1 MAARWLAM
9 NESTPLRTGGE
20 LIVDALLAQGADT
33 VFCVPGESYLDVLN
47 ALHAQQGAMRVVACR
62 HEGAAAFMAEAQG
75 KLTGRPGICM
85 VTRGP
90 GATNASI
97 GVHTA
102 FQDSTPMIL
111 LIGQVGRDMIERE
124 AFQEIDYRRM
134 FGPFTKWVAQIDDAA
149 RVPEFMARAY
159 SVAMSGRPG
168 PVVLALPEDMLTDTA
183 MPLAV
188 PRVEVPEA
196 HPAPDAMQ
204 RLHARLAAAE
214 RPLLLLGGPG
224 WRPQARAA
232 IERFAV
238 QNALPVACAFRRQ
251 DLFDNRHPNYVGEVG
266 IGVNPELA
274 QAVREADLLI
284 AVGTRLGEIV
294 TSGYTL
300 LNVPLPRQQLVH
312 VLPCAEELGRVYQP
326 AVSILSAVSP
336 FAEAAV
342 MLPAVDAAA
351 PRQAWRDRLRANYA
365 RYTTPAAR
373 EAALDPAR
381 VIQALGDTLAPDA
394 ILTNGAGNYS
404 AWAHRYYPFS
414 RPNTQL
420 APTSGAMGYGVPAA
434 IAAKLQHPSRQVV
447 CLAGDG
453 CFLMTSQE
461 LATVKRHDL
470 AIVFIVFNNGMYGTI
485 RMHQEMHYPGRP
497 IGTDLCNPDF
507 VRYAQS
513 FGLQAERVART
524 EEFAPAL
531 QRALAAGGAALI
543 ELAIEPE
550 ILTPRATL
558 SELREKALQQQ
569 KQQQR
574 TAA

>member
-1 MAARWLAM
+1 M
-9 NESTPLRTGGE
+9 NVSPKLRTGGQ
-20 LIVDALLAQGADT
+20 LVVDAMLAQGTDT

-47 ALHAQQGAMRVVACR
+47 ALYAQQDAIRVVVCR
-62 HEGAAAFMAEAQG
+62 HEGAAAFMAEAHG
-75 KLTGRPGICM
+75 KLTGRPGLCM

-111 LIGQVGRDMIERE
+111 LIGQVGRDMLERE

-134 FGPFTKWVAQIDDAA
+134 FGPFVKWVAQVDDVA
-149 RVPEFMARAY
+149 RVPEFIARAY

-168 PVVLALPEDMLTDTA
+168 PVVLALPEDMLTDSA
-183 MPLAV
+183 FPSIA
-188 PRVEVPEA
+188 PRVDIPQS
-196 HPAPDAMQ
+196 HPAPEALQ
-204 RLHARLAAAE
+204 RLGGLLAEAQ

-224 WRPQARAA
+224 WSAEGRAA
-232 IERFAV
+232 IEHFAV
-238 QNALPVACAFRRQ
+238 RHALPVACAFRRQ
-251 DLFDNRHPNYVGEVG
+251 DLFDNRHPQYVGEVG

-274 QAVREADLLI
+274 KAVREADLLI

-300 LNVPLPRQQLVH
+300 LEVPVPRQRLVH

-326 AVSILSAVSP
+326 ALKVLGDVTP
-336 FAEAAV
+336 FAIAAAE
-342 MLPAVDAAA
+342 LAPAAA
-351 PRQAWRDRLRANYA
+351 PAWRAWLGQLRGQYE
-365 RYTTPAAR
+365 RYTTPPPRAV
-373 EAALDPAR
+373 ALDPAR
-381 VIQALGDTLAPDA
+381 VIEVLRDTLAPDA

-414 RPNTQL
+414 HAHSQL

-434 IAAKLQHPSRQVV
+434 IAAKLRHPERQVI

-461 LATVKRHDL
+461 LATVKRHGL
-470 AIVFIVFNNGMYGTI
+470 SIVFIVFNNGMYGTI
-485 RMHQEMHYPGRP
+485 RMHQEVNYPGRP

-507 VRYAQS
+507 VAYAQS
-513 FGLQAERVART
+513 FGLGAERVARS
-524 EEFAPAL
+524 EDFAPAL
-531 QRALAAGGAALI
+531 ARALAADGAALI
-543 ELAIEPE
+543 ELVIEPE
-550 ILTPRATL
+550 VLTPRASLT
-558 SELREKALQQQ
+558 ELREKAL
-569 KQQQR
+569 R
-574 TAA
+574 AAA

>member
-1 MAARWLAM
+1 MVARWLAM
-9 NESTPLRTGGE
+9 NDSPKLRTGGQ

-47 ALHAQQGAMRVVACR
+47 ALHAQQDALRVVVCR

-134 FGPFTKWVAQIDDAA
+134 FGPFVKWVAQIDDVA
-149 RVPEFMARAY
+149 RIPEFMARAC

-168 PVVLALPEDMLTDTA
+168 PVVLALPEDMLTDSA
-183 MPLAV
+183 FPVAA
-188 PRVEVPEA
+188 PRVEVPQA
-196 HPAPDAMQ
+196 HPAPDAML
-204 RLHARLAAAE
+204 RLRDHLAAAKQ
-214 RPLLLLGGPG
+214 PLLLLGGSG
-224 WRPQARAA
+224 WSAAGREA

-251 DLFDNRHPNYVGEVG
+251 DLFDNRHPQYVGEVG
-266 IGVNPELA
+266 IGINPELA
-274 QAVREADLLI
+274 RAVREADLLL

-300 LNVPLPRQQLVH
+300 LEVPVPRQQLVH
-312 VLPCAEELGRVYQP
+312 VLPSAEELGRVYQP
-326 AVSILSAVSP
+326 VLKILSSPVP
-336 FAEAAV
+336 FAQ
-342 MLPAVDAAA
+342 AAA
-351 PRQAWRDRLRANYA
+351 AMPPADPAPWRAWLGQLRTSYERHVAPS
-365 RYTTPAAR
+365 TR
-373 EAALDPAR
+373 EAKLDPAR
-381 VIQALGDTLAPDA
+381 VIQTLSDTLEPDA

-461 LATVKRHDL
+461 LATVRRHAL
-470 AIVFIVFNNGMYGTI
+470 SILFIVFNNGMYGTI
-485 RMHQEMHYPGRP
+485 RMHQEVNYPGRP

-513 FGLQAERVART
+513 FGLHAERVERSDD
-524 EEFAPAL
+524 FAPAL
-531 QRALAAGGAALI
+531 QRALGAGGSALI

-558 SELREKALQQQ
+558 SELREKAL
-569 KQQQR
+569 R
-574 TAA
+574 AAS

>member
-1 MAARWLAM
+1 M
-9 NESTPLRTGGE
+9 NDSPKLRTGGQ
-20 LIVDALLAQGADT
+20 LIVDALLAQGTDT

-47 ALHAQQGAMRVVACR
+47 ALHAQQDAVRVVVCR

-134 FGPFTKWVAQIDDAA
+134 FGPFAKWVAQIDDAA

-168 PVVLALPEDMLTDTA
+168 PVVLALPEDMLTDSAFPTA
-183 MPLAV
+183 A
-188 PRVEVPEA
+188 PRVEVPQA
-196 HPAPDAMQ
+196 HPAPDAML
-204 RLHARLAAAE
+204 RLREHLAAAE

-224 WRPQARAA
+224 WSAPGRDA

-238 QNALPVACAFRRQ
+238 QNGLPVACAFRRQ
-251 DLFDNRHPNYVGEVG
+251 DLFDNRHPQYVGELG

-274 QAVREADLLI
+274 KAVREADLLI
-284 AVGTRLGEIV
+284 AAGTRLGEIV
-294 TSGYTL
+294 TGGYTL
-300 LNVPLPRQQLVH
+300 LEVPVPRQRLVH

-326 AVSILSAVSP
+326 ALKILSSLVP
-336 FAEAAV
+336 FAQ
-342 MLPAVDAAA
+342 AAA
-351 PRQAWRDRLRANYA
+351 AMTPVDSAPRRAWLGQLRANYERYVAPSPRQA
-365 RYTTPAAR
+365 R
-373 EAALDPAR
+373 LDPAR
-381 VIQALGDTLAPDA
+381 VIQTLRDTLEPDA

-453 CFLMTSQE
+453 CFLMSAQE
-461 LATVKRHDL
+461 LATVKRHAL

-485 RMHQEMHYPGRP
+485 RMHQEVNYPGRP

-507 VRYAQS
+507 VLYAKS
-513 FGLQAERVART
+513 FGLHAERVERS
-524 EEFAPAL
+524 EDFAPAL
-531 QRALAAGGAALI
+531 QRALGAGSALI

-558 SELREKALQQQ
+558 SELRERAL
-569 KQQQR
+569 R
-574 TAA
+574 AS

>member
-1 MAARWLAM
+1 M
-9 NESTPLRTGGE
+9 NDSPKLRTGGQ
-20 LIVDALLAQGADT
+20 LIVDALLAQGTDT

-47 ALHAQQGAMRVVACR
+47 ALHAQQDAMRVVVCR
-62 HEGAAAFMAEAQG
+62 HEGAAAFMAEAHG

-111 LIGQVGRDMIERE
+111 LIGQVGRDMLERE

-134 FGPFTKWVAQIDDAA
+134 FGPFVKWVAQIDDAA
-149 RVPEFMARAY
+149 RIHEFMARAY

-168 PVVLALPEDMLTDTA
+168 PVVLALPEDMLTDSA
-183 MPLAV
+183 FPAAA
-188 PRVEVPEA
+188 PRVEVPQA
-196 HPAPDAMQ
+196 HPAPDAML
-204 RLHARLAAAE
+204 RLRELLAVAE

-224 WRPQARAA
+224 WSAPGRDA

-238 QNALPVACAFRRQ
+238 QNGLPVACAFRRQ
-251 DLFDNRHPNYVGEVG
+251 DLFDNRHPQYVGELG

-284 AVGTRLGEIV
+284 AAGTRLGEIV
-294 TSGYTL
+294 TSGYAL
-300 LNVPLPRQQLVH
+300 LEVPVPRQRLVH

-326 AVSILSAVSP
+326 ALKILSSVAP
-336 FAEAAV
+336 FAQ
-342 MLPAVDAAA
+342 AAA
-351 PRQAWRDRLRANYA
+351 AMTPVDPAPRRAWLAQLRGNYE
-365 RYTTPAAR
+365 RYVAPSTRRAK
-373 EAALDPAR
+373 LDPAR
-381 VIQALGDTLAPDA
+381 VIQALRDTLEPDA

-414 RPNTQL
+414 RPHTQL

-434 IAAKLQHPSRQVV
+434 IAAKLQHPSRQVI

-461 LATVKRHDL
+461 LATVKRHAL

-485 RMHQEMHYPGRP
+485 RMHQEVNYPGRP

-507 VRYAQS
+507 VLYAQS
-513 FGLQAERVART
+513 FGLHAERVERS
-524 EEFAPAL
+524 EDFAAAL
-531 QRALAAGGAALI
+531 QRALAAGGALI

-550 ILTPRATL
+550 ILTPRASL
-558 SELREKALQQQ
+558 SELREKAL
-569 KQQQR
+569 R
-574 TAA
+574 AAS

>member
-9 NESTPLRTGGE
+9 NDSPKLRTGGQ
-20 LIVDALLAQGADT
+20 LIVDALLAQGTDT

-47 ALHAQQGAMRVVACR
+47 ALYAQQEAMRVVVCR
-62 HEGAAAFMAEAQG
+62 HEGGAAFMAEAHG

-124 AFQEIDYRRM
+124 AFQEVDYRRM
-134 FGPFTKWVAQIDDAA
+134 FGTFAKWVAQIDDVA

-159 SVAMSGRPG
+159 AVAMSGRPG
-168 PVVLALPEDMLTDTA
+168 PVVLALPEDMLTDSAFPTA
-183 MPLAV
+183 M
-188 PRVEVPEA
+188 PRVEVPLS

-204 RLHARLAAAE
+204 QLHEELARAK

-224 WRPQARAA
+224 WSAEGRAA

-238 QNALPVACAFRRQ
+238 QNGLPVACAFRRQ
-251 DLFDNRHPNYVGEVG
+251 DLFDNRHPQYVGEAG

-274 QAVREADLLI
+274 KAVREADLLI
-284 AVGTRLGEIV
+284 AAGTRLGEIV

-300 LNVPLPRQQLVH
+300 LEVPVPRQRLVH

-326 AVSILSAVSP
+326 ALKVLSHPDP
-336 FAEAAV
+336 FAT
-342 MLPAVDAAA
+342 AAA
-351 PRQAWRDRLRANYA
+351 TLPPVDGARWRGWLDQLHGNYERYVAPSKRQ
-365 RYTTPAAR
+365 
-373 EAALDPAR
+373 AALDPAR
-381 VIQALGDTLAPDA
+381 VIEVLRNTLAADA

-414 RPNTQL
+414 HPHSQL

-434 IAAKLQHPSRQVV
+434 IAAKLTHPNRQVI

-461 LATVKRHDL
+461 LATMKRHSL
-470 AIVFIVFNNGMYGTI
+470 AIIFIVFNNGMYGTI
-485 RMHQEMHYPGRP
+485 RMHQEVNYPGRP

-507 VRYAQS
+507 VQYAQS
-513 FGLQAERVART
+513 FGVQAERVARS
-524 EEFAPAL
+524 EDFAPAL
-531 QRALAAGGAALI
+531 QRALDAGGAALI
-543 ELAIEPE
+543 ELTIETE

-558 SELREKALQQQ
+558 SELRDKAL
-569 KQQQR
+569 R
-574 TAA
+574 AAA